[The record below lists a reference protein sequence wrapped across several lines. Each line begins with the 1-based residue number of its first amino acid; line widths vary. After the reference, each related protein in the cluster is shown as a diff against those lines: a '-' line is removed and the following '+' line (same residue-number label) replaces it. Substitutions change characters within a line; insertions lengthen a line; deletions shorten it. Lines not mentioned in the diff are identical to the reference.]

1 MARSARHFCV
11 LAREDRLVE
20 LLGDGPQAELVRE
33 RIDDEDHDLWAPH
46 LIDAEVGHALRR
58 HVLLGVLT
66 ADAAG
71 RALWEVDDLPVER
84 VEHDLLIHVAWGL
97 RDNFSFYDALY
108 VALALMLDEPLLT
121 LDARMVRS
129 GVELPIEVLGQA

>member
-1 MARSARHFCV
+1 MPVVDASV
-11 LAREDRLVE
+11 LVE
-20 LLGDGPQAELVRE
+20 LLSDGEHAESVGE
-33 RIDDEDHDLWAPH
+33 RLDAEEHVLWAPH

-58 HVLLGVLT
+58 SVRLGKLT

-84 VEHDLLIHVAWGL
+84 VEHELLIHVAWSL
-97 RDNFSFYDALY
+97 RDNCSFYDALY

-121 LDARMVRS
+121 FDARLARA
-129 GVELPIEVLGQA
+129 GVEAPIEVLGQA

>member
-1 MARSARHFCV
+1 MPVVDASV
-11 LAREDRLVE
+11 LVE
-20 LLGDGPQAELVRE
+20 LLSDGERKEAVEERLDAEE
-33 RIDDEDHDLWAPH
+33 YALWAPH

-58 HVLLGVLT
+58 GVRLGKFT

-71 RALWEVDDLPVER
+71 RALWEVNELPIER
-84 VEHDLLIHVAWGL
+84 VEHEHLVHVAWGL

-121 LDARMVRS
+121 FDARLARS
-129 GVELPIEVLGQA
+129 GFDLPIEVLA